1 MDDKIKLDPRNYR
14 VHDDRNKQLINKS
27 LTECGAGRSILVDR
41 DNVIIAGNGVYRQAE
56 ELGLKVRVI
65 ESDGEELIVVKR
77 TDLTAAD
84 DRRKLLA
91 LADNHTSD
99 TSQFDFS
106 AIIEDFDVDVLGD
119 WEIEIDDFS
128 VNESDLDSFFDS
140 DSKRQTGKSKVLI
153 CPHCGKNIHEEVK
166 DEKENNNL

>member
-41 DNVIIAGNGVYRQAE
+41 DNVIIADNGVYRQAE

-119 WEIEIDDFS
+119 WEIDIPFAEIPTDI
-128 VNESDLDSFFDS
+128 DSFFEGTD
-140 DSKRQTGKSKVLI
+140 KAGIKKKYIV
-153 CPHCGKNIHEEVK
+153 CPHCGKEI
-166 DEKENNNL
+166 DI